1 MIIRDRSSR
10 VRHRAVADVATA
22 RRDVATSRSRRRR
35 PIASSRASIA
45 HLNGGGHGVRICDVR
60 DAALPLVR
68 RARRSRAR
76 RARVYACTHTTRDI
90 ARCVATGCINDVSLK
105 RTETRRDRAGVVALG
120 VARGV
125 ARVGA
130 RRAMANG
137 ARATRRAEDAS
148 TSTTSRDVAL
158 RDKVSITARMRTAI
172 APEAV
177 DAVRRRVADALAAAR
192 DDDVDAWCT
201 RETCERFLRAD
212 KGDVAKATKRLRKT
226 IAWRAAARP
235 GDVRCERCFEG
246 DFRSH
251 YMQQI
256 GFDACGRAIVYSDI
270 GLAMDHKAASNV
282 EHCVQVLELLESF
295 LPAYPYD
302 QYVWVCDF
310 HRFGAGNMAPSVATK
325 CMSLF
330 ARSYPERL
338 EMMIFVEAPKIF
350 NGLYTMLRAF
360 VDPVTVQ
367 KLRFVK
373 GPHGK
378 GGGANCEATFREFF
392 SEETTKW
399 LVTEMS
405 MNRKMWSV
413 AKAKKSWIKSMII
426 ENGVLPE
433 AAPFPEFAEH
443 DCRGTPEFLASEAGA
458 YATNFA
464 KKHARR
470 SALVAKTL
478 PEFCTSIDGE
488 EVAIPPSPK
497 KTLDRDAFSFVK
509 AGEALDEFDRF
520 D

>member
-45 HLNGGGHGVRICDVR
+45 HLNGGGHGVRIVTSATPRCPSSTRAAIAFATRAHVR
-60 DAALPLVR
+60 MYV
-68 RARRSRAR
+68 
-76 RARVYACTHTTRDI
+76 HTRDI
-90 ARCVATGCINDVSLK
+90 AMCVATGCINDVSLK
-105 RTETRRDRAGVVALG
+105 RTETRRDRFVALG

-137 ARATRRAEDAS
+137 ARAMRRAEDAS

-325 CMSLF
+325 CLSLF
-330 ARSYPERL
+330 ARSYPNDWR
-338 EMMIFVEAPKIF
+338 
-350 NGLYTMLRAF
+350 
-360 VDPVTVQ
+360 
-367 KLRFVK
+367 
-373 GPHGK
+373 
-378 GGGANCEATFREFF
+378 
-392 SEETTKW
+392 
-399 LVTEMS
+399 
-405 MNRKMWSV
+405 
-413 AKAKKSWIKSMII
+413 
-426 ENGVLPE
+426 
-433 AAPFPEFAEH
+433 
-443 DCRGTPEFLASEAGA
+443 
-458 YATNFA
+458 
-464 KKHARR
+464 
-470 SALVAKTL
+470 
-478 PEFCTSIDGE
+478 
-488 EVAIPPSPK
+488 
-497 KTLDRDAFSFVK
+497 
-509 AGEALDEFDRF
+509 
-520 D
+520 

>member
-1 MIIRDRSSR
+1 
-10 VRHRAVADVATA
+10 
-22 RRDVATSRSRRRR
+22 
-35 PIASSRASIA
+35 
-45 HLNGGGHGVRICDVR
+45 
-60 DAALPLVR
+60 
-68 RARRSRAR
+68 
-76 RARVYACTHTTRDI
+76 
-90 ARCVATGCINDVSLK
+90 
-105 RTETRRDRAGVVALG
+105 
-120 VARGV
+120 
-125 ARVGA
+125 
-130 RRAMANG
+130 
-137 ARATRRAEDAS
+137 
-148 TSTTSRDVAL
+148 
-158 RDKVSITARMRTAI
+158 
-172 APEAV
+172 
-177 DAVRRRVADALAAAR
+177 
-192 DDDVDAWCT
+192 
-201 RETCERFLRAD
+201 
-212 KGDVAKATKRLRKT
+212 
-226 IAWRAAARP
+226 
-235 GDVRCERCFEG
+235 
-246 DFRSH
+246 
-251 YMQQI
+251 MQQI

-325 CMSLF
+325 CLSLF

-378 GGGANCEATFREFF
+378 GGGADCEATFREFF
-392 SEETTKW
+392 SDETTKW

-405 MNRKMWSV
+405 MHRKMWSV

-470 SALVAKTL
+470 SALVRKN
-478 PEFCTSIDGE
+478 
-488 EVAIPPSPK
+488 SPRILR
-497 KTLDRDAFSFVK
+497 LDRWRGRCDSTVAEEDARSRCVFLRQGWRSVRRVRSLRLK
-509 AGEALDEFDRF
+509 ARRPSTMT
-520 D
+520 

>member
-1 MIIRDRSSR
+1 MACVFVTSATPRCPTFDAR
-10 VRHRAVADVATA
+10 VR
-22 RRDVATSRSRRRR
+22 
-35 PIASSRASIA
+35 
-45 HLNGGGHGVRICDVR
+45 G
-60 DAALPLVR
+60 VR
-68 RARRSRAR
+68 RARM
-76 RARVYACTHTTRDI
+76 YACTYTTRDI
-90 ARCVATGCINDVSLK
+90 AMCVATGCINDVSLK
-105 RTETRRDRAGVVALG
+105 RTETRRDRAGVVAL
-120 VARGV
+120 GV